1 MAAESNNALFKNW
14 QLKQFFKY
22 PHLRPKTDNKKTGE
36 VKVTKF
42 NNGTEKTYYK
52 VKPEYQ
58 DNNQLIKP
66 LIEYIS
72 NNMMTN
78 NDILKK
84 AEGGTIYTWILKR
97 DNVHIL
103 PLRSNQEIGSLHA
116 ELDLLTTVYQN
127 MGDNRVKP
135 DAAGELV
142 ISNDKSE
149 IYFNLQSGT
158 YMAKKYE
165 SLEKSMMKNTSGISK
180 KRKKTNMNLKAKM
193 NNLKAKY
200 TRSLLYG
207 NETSQNN
214 NCIISKLS
222 KAIGIDR
229 EKIHFLDCSDQIDSK
244 LREILP
250 SDNFDHSP
258 CRDDNSYNES
268 IAGKNLIRR
277 YNRITN
283 PENRHKFNTFFTTE
297 KPAPNPNNGPPLKAP
312 KTNPLQQ
319 TLGGRR
325 NTTRRK
331 RKILRKRRI

>member
-1 MAAESNNALFKNW
+1 M
-14 QLKQFFKY
+14 
-22 PHLRPKTDNKKTGE
+22 
-36 VKVTKF
+36 
-42 NNGTEKTYYK
+42 
-52 VKPEYQ
+52 
-58 DNNQLIKP
+58 I
-66 LIEYIS
+66 
-72 NNMMTN
+72 TN

-142 ISNDKSE
+142 ISKDKEDKEDKEDKTE

-158 YMAKKYE
+158 FMAPKYDE
-165 SLEKSMMKNTSGISK
+165 AVKAVIGTTSGISK
-180 KRKKTNMNLKAKM
+180 QKKTEIKQRFTKPF
-193 NNLKAKY
+193 
-200 TRSLLYG
+200 LYG
-207 NETSQNN
+207 NKHNYDTCEDIKEDDNS
-214 NCIISKLS
+214 IILKLS
-222 KAIGIDR
+222 KAIGIHC
-229 EKIHFLDCSDQIDSK
+229 KNLHFLDCSDQIDSNLRDQIDSK

-250 SDNFDHSP
+250 NNFDHSA
-258 CRDDNSYNES
+258 CRDDNEYNES

-277 YNRITN
+277 YNHITN
-283 PENRHKFNTFFTTE
+283 PENRRIFNTYFTT
-297 KPAPNPNNGPPLKAP
+297 KKRKPNNNSLGPPAAMINISVVTPPSQPAKKRVILQASRATN
-312 KTNPLQQ
+312 TNPLQP

-331 RKILRKRRI
+331 RKTLRKRRI